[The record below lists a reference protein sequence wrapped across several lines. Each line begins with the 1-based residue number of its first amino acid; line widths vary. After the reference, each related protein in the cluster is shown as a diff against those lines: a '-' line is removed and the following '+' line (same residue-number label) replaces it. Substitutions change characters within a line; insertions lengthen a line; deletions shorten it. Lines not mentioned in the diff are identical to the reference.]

1 VADIEP
7 STPAGVVAAIVAVI
21 SVSTERVRVAIDG
34 APASAPERLGAEV
47 VEALAPRRGVLVRA
61 DHFWRQASLRFE
73 DGRHDA
79 DAWLD
84 HWLDEAALRRE
95 VLDPGVERGR
105 VLPALR
111 DPVTDRSLRPALVE
125 LPPDGVI
132 IVAGSAL
139 LGRGLPFDLAVHVHL
154 SAAAL
159 ARRTPEDQSWTLPA
173 LARYERERNPTAL
186 ADLVVRAD
194 DPLRP
199 ALLARPPRTCT
210 LLP

>member
-1 VADIEP
+1 MADIEP
-7 STPAGVVAAIVAVI
+7 STPAGVVAAIVTLICA
-21 SVSTERVRVAIDG
+21 SGERVRVAIDG

-47 VEALAPRRGVLVRA
+47 VDALAPRRGVLVRA

-95 VLDPGVERGR
+95 VLDPGVERGC

-111 DPVTDRSLRPALVE
+111 DPVTDRSLRPSRVNM
-125 LPPDGVI
+125 PQDGVI

-154 SAAAL
+154 SAATL
-159 ARRTPEDQSWTLPA
+159 ERRTTKEQAWTLPA
-173 LARYERERNPTAL
+173 LARYERERNPTTL

-210 LLP
+210 SLS

>member
-1 VADIEP
+1 MADIEP
-7 STPAGVVAAIVAVI
+7 STPAGVVAAIVALI
-21 SVSTERVRVAIDG
+21 CASHERVRVAIDG

-47 VEALAPRRGVLVRA
+47 VEALAPRRGVLIRA

-95 VLDPGVERGR
+95 VLDPGVERGW

-125 LPPDGVI
+125 LPPNGVI

-139 LGRGLPFDLAVHVHL
+139 LGRGLPFDVTVHVHL
-154 SAAAL
+154 SYAAL
-159 ARRTPEDQSWTLPA
+159 ARRTPKDQAWTLPA
-173 LARYERERNPTAL
+173 LARYEREGNPTAQ

-199 ALLARPPRTCT
+199 AIARRE
-210 LLP
+210 